1 MLLLLLLLL
10 KCLVDMYIY
19 RCDLKGTPATA
30 SIRHFPVHEPIT
42 LRQDTVFAGSALQ
55 MTSAQLLSTKL
66 LMLACFRQSDLFSL
80 FFFPS
85 VLNLK
90 ALWNCMSAVR
100 IHKDRPSFITID
112 IQLLTCRR
120 QNLPP
125 QLINIH
131 PFRRFSWFYWHHWK
145 RCIYCLKGAVLYN
158 NNFKGSPKGTGIFD
172 VWYINIVNCERL
184 KQWIRLQGPKHL
196 GKLFWFSQCGEYEE

>member
-1 MLLLLLLLL
+1 MNPSLYD
-10 KCLVDMYIY
+10 KTQFSLV
-19 RCDLKGTPATA
+19 
-30 SIRHFPVHEPIT
+30 
-42 LRQDTVFAGSALQ
+42 AL
-55 MTSAQLLSTKL
+55 SKWRALSFCQQSCWCSLVSVKVT
-66 LMLACFRQSDLFSL
+66 CFL
-80 FFFPS
+80 FFFFRS

-125 QLINIH
+125 QLIHIH